1 MIAELSRI
9 TGTISQLK
17 THYIDTWENHWLPK
31 LSIAIKDNLSKTNQ
45 KRLTSVIDLEKDLE
59 KDDVCGTVQ
68 MFVVQFRNS

>member
-17 THYIDTWENHWLPK
+17 THYNDTRENHWLPK
-31 LSIAIKDNLSKTNQ
+31 LSIAIEDNLSKTNQ

-59 KDDVCGTVQ
+59 KDDVCGTIQ
-68 MFVVQFRNS
+68 K